1 MKDFTY
7 EHPTTVEDAVALGG
21 SGTTGGLYFA
31 GGTDLLGLVKD
42 GVVSPERLVDLK
54 KIKGMG
60 GIEVLPGRGLRL
72 GALVTLAELARHPEV
87 RQRWT
92 VLAEA
97 AGSAASPQLRNV
109 GTLGGN
115 LCQRPRCW
123 YFRGAFDCLKKGG
136 DRCFAEDGENRYHC
150 VIGGGPCHIVHP
162 SDTAVALTA
171 LDAVLVVAGPDG
183 ERLVPVREFFILPDE
198 DFTRETILGPG
209 EIVTAVEVPEPAGGT
224 KSAYVKIRERESFDF
239 AVASVA
245 AVLVPRA
252 RTLMSGAVAFGGI
265 APVPWLEKAVS
276 AKLAGFKVSAEN
288 LDNLADS
295 ALAGAEPLEQNAYK
309 VTLAR
314 NLLKKAV
321 RELMA

>member
-1 MKDFTY
+1 MNDFRY
-7 EHPTTVEDAVALGG
+7 EHPATVKDAVDLGG
-21 SGTTGGLYFA
+21 QPEGLYIA
-31 GGTDLLGLVKD
+31 GGTDLLGLIKD

-54 KIKGMG
+54 KIGGMD
-60 GIEVLPGRGLRL
+60 GIEVLPGRGLRI
-72 GALVTLAELARHPEV
+72 GALVKLAELARHPEV
-87 RQRWT
+87 RETWT

-123 YFRGAFDCLKKGG
+123 YFRGEFDCLKKGG
-136 DRCFAEDGENRYHC
+136 NECFAVDGENRYHC
-150 VIGGGPCHIVHP
+150 VIGGGPCYIVHP

-171 LDAVLVVAGPDG
+171 LDAVLVVAGSGG
-183 ERLVPVREFFILPDE
+183 ERIVPVSEFFVLPDE
-198 DFTRETILGPG
+198 DFTRENILAPG
-209 EIVTAVEVPEPAGGT
+209 EIVTAVQVSEPANGT
-224 KSAYVKIRERESFDF
+224 RSAYVKIRERESFDF

-245 AVLVPRA
+245 AMLVPRG
-252 RTLMSGAVAFGGI
+252 RTVMSGAVALGGI

-276 AKLAGFKVSAEN
+276 EKLSGFKVSAEN

-295 ALAGAEPLEQNAYK
+295 ALAGAEPLEQNGYK
-309 VTLAR
+309 VALAR

-321 RELMA
+321 RALTA

>member
-1 MKDFTY
+1 MNDFKY
-7 EHPTTVEDAVALGG
+7 EHPATIEDAVALGG
-21 SGTTGGLYFA
+21 SEKSAGLFIA
-31 GGTDLLGLVKD
+31 GGTDLLGMIKD
-42 GVVSPERLVDLK
+42 GTVAPERLIDLK
-54 KIKGMG
+54 KIG
-60 GIEVLPGRGLRL
+60 GLDRIEIRPGQGLRL
-72 GALVTLAELARHPEV
+72 GALVRLAEIARHPEI
-87 RQRWT
+87 REKWT

-123 YFRGAFDCLKKGG
+123 YFRGAFDCLRKGG
-136 DRCFAEDGENRYHC
+136 GECFAVDGENRYHC
-150 VIGGGPCHIVHP
+150 VIGGDPCYIVHP

-171 LDAVLVVAGPDG
+171 LDAVLTVAGRGG
-183 ERLVPVREFFILPDE
+183 EWEVPVREFFVLPGE
-198 DFTRETILGPG
+198 DFTRENILAPG
-209 EIVTAVEVPEPAGGT
+209 EIVTAVTVPEPANGT
-224 KSAYVKIRERESFDF
+224 RSTYVKIRERESFDF

-245 AVLVPRA
+245 AVLVPRG
-252 RTLMSGAVAFGGI
+252 RTVMSGAVAFGGI

-276 AKLAGFKVSAEN
+276 ANLSGFKISAEN

-295 ALAGAEPLEQNAYK
+295 ALAGAQPMEQNAYK

-321 RELMA
+321 RGLTA

>member
-1 MKDFTY
+1 MNNFTY
-7 EHPTTVEDAVALGG
+7 EHPATVKDAVDLGG
-21 SGTTGGLYFA
+21 QPEGLYIA
-31 GGTDLLGLVKD
+31 GGTDLLGLIKD

-54 KIKGMG
+54 KIGGMD
-60 GIEVLPGRGLRL
+60 GIEVLPGKGLRI
-72 GALVTLAELARHPEV
+72 GALVKLAELARHPEV
-87 RQRWT
+87 RETWT

-136 DRCFAEDGENRYHC
+136 TECFAESGENRYHC
-150 VIGGGPCHIVHP
+150 VIGGGPCYIVHP
-162 SDTAVALTA
+162 SDTAMALTA
-171 LDAVLVVAGPDG
+171 LDAVLTVAGPGPGG
-183 ERLVPVREFFILPDE
+183 EREVPVREFFVLPDE
-198 DFTRETILGPG
+198 DFTRENILAPG
-209 EIVTAVEVPEPAGGT
+209 EIVTAVHVPEPASGT
-224 KSAYVKIRERESFDF
+224 KSVYVKIRERESFDF

-245 AVLVPRA
+245 AVLVPRG
-252 RTLMSGAVAFGGI
+252 RTVMSGAMAFGGI

-276 AKLAGFKVSAEN
+276 EKLSGFKVSAEN

-295 ALAGAEPLEQNAYK
+295 ALAGAEPLEQNGYK